1 MSKLYG
7 ITKEPSTFNTT
18 SNSYEMGW
26 AFKVKQK
33 IYLRGFRVKFPS
45 NQTVIANLW
54 DYNTTSLLCTSS
66 DIVVTKSNTW
76 IECLLKT
83 PIVLEAEKN
92 YIITTYNTS
101 NRYYAS
107 PNNFTF
113 NTDYIIFLNGRYG
126 YSKGSYPS
134 YTENMLYP
142 LIDLIFTTSLAKY
155 LVSSEDKYYTVIN
168 SKLSELNITE
178 PLTASIFE
186 EYGVDEISSDL
197 LKTLVNP
204 RLYAWY
210 EDGYSSDN
218 LKCGIKATPKP
229 QILYSDKCDLTDE
242 TIKGVENIESIFE
255 GSPLLAMSFDE
266 KQTWEAFNGTE
277 WVTLSEDT
285 TGSIPNVYGGLSV
298 DKWAEKLNG
307 VTSIYFRVVI
317 PTAADKVTSIKLN
330 FLN

>member
-1 MSKLYG
+1 MGKQYG
-7 ITKEPSTFNTT
+7 YLKEPS
-18 SNSYEMGW
+18 SYNSTNNSLEMGW
-26 AFKVKQK
+26 SFSVVKK
-33 IYLRGFRVKFPS
+33 ILFCGFRYRSLGTGTFLFHLWDLESGELLYTSEPTASGSAGVWQNIECKPILLEQNKTYIISFSGYNNNTYYYYNSPS
-45 NQTVIANLW
+45 N
-54 DYNTTSLLCTSS
+54 
-66 DIVVTKSNTW
+66 
-76 IECLLKT
+76 
-83 PIVLEAEKN
+83 
-92 YIITTYNTS
+92 
-101 NRYYAS
+101 
-107 PNNFTF
+107 FTL
-113 NTDYIIFLNGRYG
+113 NTDYISYVSGHHGSKNNLPASRENWLYGLDFIF
-126 YSKGSYPS
+126 S
-134 YTENMLYP
+134 
-142 LIDLIFTTSLAKY
+142 TSLAKY
-155 LVSSEDKYYTVIN
+155 LVSSKNKYYTVIN
-168 SKLSELNITE
+168 DELSEITVE
-178 PLTASIFE
+178 DLTASTFK

-210 EDGYSSDN
+210 EDGDSSDS

-242 TIKGVENIESIFE
+242 TILGIENLESTFE

-277 WVTLSEDT
+277 WVTLQEDT

-298 DKWAEKLNG
+298 DQWAEKLNG